1 MGELVEEVVREWL
14 KEECFEIGGE
24 EERGRDLSPL
34 ESAGFNLF
42 TTSLAYFQI
51 KKHNGLLLKQGKCG
65 YKNV

>member
-1 MGELVEEVVREWL
+1 MGELVREWL
-14 KEECFEIGGE
+14 REECFEIGGGE

-51 KKHNGLLLKQGKCG
+51 KNHDGLSLKQGQCG
-65 YKNV
+65 SKNV